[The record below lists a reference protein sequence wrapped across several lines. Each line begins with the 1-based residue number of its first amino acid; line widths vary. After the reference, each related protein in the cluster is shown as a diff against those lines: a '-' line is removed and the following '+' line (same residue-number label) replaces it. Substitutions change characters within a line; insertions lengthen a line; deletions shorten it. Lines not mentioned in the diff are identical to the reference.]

1 MAGERVPVVGAYGEK
16 GTVDA
21 KDLAAVEAAG
31 GRAATSEEQAS
42 DKLEAEYASK
52 SLAQKALGAVSP
64 ALPYP
69 AQQALRA
76 SGAAVLPPTIEA
88 YRRGAG
94 AGFTAN
100 LEGITTHEALKA
112 VGGKAAADAY
122 SKQNE
127 ELKAAHSTAY
137 SLGEAAGMVGSTI
150 ATGGAGGLR
159 GTTAKGLGRILPGAA
174 IAEAGALAERGAA
187 RVVGGLATRG
197 ALGRAAATG
206 TQFAAR
212 AGVEGA
218 LYSAASEISEE
229 VLGDKPLAA
238 EKILMAAGTGFGI
251 GAAAGG
257 VMGFGGSLLASGA
270 RSAATGLSR
279 MVSTAAAE
287 EGGIASRLAKPGAV
301 ESTLRTQAQEQ
312 ATKSLTIG
320 GKIGNRMGKLVERAG
335 GEAAMGETLI
345 RNGVVGTVDESQ
357 GLVRNMFDA
366 AKGGTPADM
375 VPKIKTAL
383 EEVGSKI
390 GDLTSTSSGRVS
402 VEAIDS
408 ALAKHVSEYAAKPG
422 FENTVSAIQKYR
434 DSLAMAM
441 ADKADDA
448 LTVTVQDALKFRRDL
463 DELVYRETRTL
474 DPNARVQA
482 LRDFRSEF
490 ASEIETAIDKASDA
504 AEGETRAQL
513 KALNKDY
520 QRLKVAEEI
529 AEDSAARA
537 SQNRTI
543 SLTDTIAGAAT
554 GDLFAGGAAAIGHKM
569 LRERGNAAASVLL
582 QRMADMGAIT
592 KAVASVDELVGRAAK
607 GAVNPQPIVRPAVSK
622 ATAMARAE
630 KVAAVIREHQ
640 ADPYRSAARIEER
653 VSDVR
658 RVAPQTADHVSAAM
672 SRALA
677 FLSSQVPP
685 SSRRG
690 QFETNKGRMSEEDAR
705 KLLRASEYASQPAT
719 ILRDIGAGKIDRT
732 TVEAAKALTPEVF
745 AELQLRTMDQIQ
757 EAQAKGRPIPYKQ
770 RIKLSTLLDIPGDW
784 TVAPKAL
791 AMLQMNASAGPD
803 GEDNE
808 RPAKPSGRVEL
819 GTQQSTLDRIESR

>member
-1 MAGERVPVVGAYGEK
+1 MLRAYDERGEK
-16 GTVDA
+16 VMVP
-21 KDLAAVEAAG
+21 AAQAAAFEQAG
-31 GRAATSEEQAS
+31 GRVVSQEAELSER
-42 DKLEAEYASK
+42 LEAEYTSK
-52 SLAQKALGAVSP
+52 SLTQKALGAISP

-94 AGFTAN
+94 AGFTAG
-100 LEGITTHEALKA
+100 LEGAATHEALKA

-122 SKQNE
+122 SKQQE

-218 LYSAASEISEE
+218 LYSAASEVSEE

-257 VMGFGGSLLASGA
+257 AMGFGGSLLASGA

-287 EGGIASRLAKPGAV
+287 EGGIAGRIRPAIESMADEQALRALGATKRV
-301 ESTLRTQAQEQ
+301 VTK
-312 ATKSLTIG
+312 ATKSVDGGEQAVAGWVRRKILLSGENAADVGAVKAISEGRVDELLPRIQAEKMKAGAAIG
-320 GKIGNRMGKLVERAG
+320 DALKAHDVAVDLAPVYAKADELVSTLSKTGDTVSAGKLLASKAEDLRASLVNAG
-335 GEAAMGETLI
+335 GDGQTAMLSDLYRQRAAFERSAHELARTDTAANKAVKEWLRDFDSQLVTKLDEQAAAMGKD
-345 RNGVVGTVDESQ
+345 G
-357 GLVRNMFDA
+357 A
-366 AKGGTPADM
+366 A
-375 VPKIKTAL
+375 
-383 EEVGSKI
+383 
-390 GDLTSTSSGRVS
+390 
-402 VEAIDS
+402 
-408 ALAKHVSEYAAKPG
+408 SEL
-422 FENTVSAIQKYR
+422 R
-434 DSLAMAM
+434 
-441 ADKADDA
+441 
-448 LTVTVQDALKFRRDL
+448 ALKREYQLASSAEKMAL
-463 DELVYRETRTL
+463 DGEER
-474 DPNARVQA
+474 
-482 LRDFRSEF
+482 LRGNNMVGLR
-490 ASEIETAIDKASDA
+490 AGITAGTAF
-504 AEGETRAQL
+504 
-513 KALNKDY
+513 
-520 QRLKVAEEI
+520 V
-529 AEDSAARA
+529 
-537 SQNRTI
+537 
-543 SLTDTIAGAAT
+543 
-554 GDLFAGGAAAIGHKM
+554 AGGPVAGIATAVGGHLLQTRGHAAA
-569 LRERGNAAASVLL
+569 AVLL
-582 QRMADMGAIT
+582 SKVEGMGAIT

-640 ADPYRSAARIEER
+640 ADPYRSASRIEER

-745 AELQLRTMDQIQ
+745 AELQLRTLDQIQ